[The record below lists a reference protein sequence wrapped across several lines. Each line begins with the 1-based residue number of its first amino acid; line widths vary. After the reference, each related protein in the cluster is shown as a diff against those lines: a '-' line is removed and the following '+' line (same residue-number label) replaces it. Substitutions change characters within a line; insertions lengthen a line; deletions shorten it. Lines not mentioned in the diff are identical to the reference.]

1 MNESTR
7 LEGRVRRDP
16 AGAGDVAGGPRALRV
31 ERSRARYERGA
42 GRSLE
47 HDCEDYQAL
56 VPYRK
61 GSAPVF
67 TMTVPQAKFGPAD
80 IFFRSVD

>member
-1 MNESTR
+1 MNRRGWKVGFAAILLVQVMWLADRGPSASNGAAR
-7 LEGRVRRDP
+7 GMNAAPVVRWNTTVR
-16 AGAGDVAGGPRALRV
+16 
-31 ERSRARYERGA
+31 
-42 GRSLE
+42 
-47 HDCEDYQAL
+47 DYQAL

-67 TMTVPQAKFGPAD
+67 TMTVPQEKFGPAD